1 MTTHDAEPR
10 LPGPQGATAFGDSQ
24 GAGRHWTAIRF
35 ADGIMT
41 DALAKHLLGLQQYG
55 MTDLGEVLEVY
66 AQLEDGTEESWVTG
80 WSSLAARLQRRAEQA
95 ESAGKLVTAST
106 AYLRA
111 STYWRASVMYFSDAE
126 DPRMADNSSATALC
140 YERYLKL
147 SGYPGEYVEIPYEG
161 GVLPGHFYTS
171 PVAEKEA
178 PVLIITPGRDTWAED
193 TRWIYDGAI
202 RRGIHALIYDGPGQ
216 GLALRQGRLPFRP
229 DWENVITPVIDFAV
243 AQPGVDP
250 SRVGLFG
257 VSFGGFL
264 TIRAAAFEERAKVCV
279 TDPGTVNW
287 GGSISGRLRMLAG
300 LPADRIPL
308 QMRNLI
314 KDYAWKHGVP
324 NTITDVIEALAPYD
338 NTEFISQVSCETL
351 VMDGTEEMTPGEA
364 RKLYDALTCP
374 KEYMVFDPT
383 TTAQTHSQMG
393 SYATATEFLFDW
405 LDERL

>member
-1 MTTHDAEPR
+1 
-10 LPGPQGATAFGDSQ
+10 
-24 GAGRHWTAIRF
+24 
-35 ADGIMT
+35 MT

-55 MTDLGEVLEVY
+55 MTDLGEVLEVC

-80 WSSLAARLQRRAEQA
+80 WASFAARLQRRAEQA
-95 ESAGKLVTAST
+95 EAAGKLVTAST

-126 DPRMADNSSATALC
+126 DPRMADNSNATALC

-147 SGYPGEYVEIPYEG
+147 SGYPGRRVEIPYEDG
-161 GVLPGHFYTS
+161 FLPGHFYTS
-171 PVAEKEA
+171 PVAGENA
-178 PVLIITPGRDTWAED
+178 PVLVITPGRDTWAED

-216 GLALRQGRLPFRP
+216 GLALRQGKLPFRP
-229 DWENVITPVIDFAV
+229 DWENVLAPVIDFAI

-264 TIRAAAFEERAKVCV
+264 TIRAAAFERRAKVCV
-279 TDPGTVNW
+279 TDPGTVDW
-287 GGSISGRLRMLAG
+287 GGSISGRLRMLAD
-300 LPADRIPL
+300 LPPDRIPL

-314 KDYAWKHGVP
+314 RDYAWKHGVP

-338 NTEFISQVSCETL
+338 NSQFAGRVSCETL
-351 VMDGTEEMTPGEA
+351 VMDGAEEMTPGEA
-364 RKLYDALTCP
+364 RKLYDALNCP
-374 KEYMVFDPT
+374 KDYLLFDAT
-383 TTAQTHSQMG
+383 SAAQTHSQMG